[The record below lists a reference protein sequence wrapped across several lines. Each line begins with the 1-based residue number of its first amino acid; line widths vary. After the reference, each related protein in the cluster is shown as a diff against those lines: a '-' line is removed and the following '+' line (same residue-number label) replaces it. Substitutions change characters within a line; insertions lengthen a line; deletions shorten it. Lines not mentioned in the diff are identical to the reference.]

1 MTVTHLVCQRYECI
15 ESLKILDCIAS
26 IKGLIFVFQRPP
38 FMPPPMGSMPPPP
51 GMLFPPGMPPVP
63 AAGAHTLPPTDEIWV
78 ENKTPE
84 GKVENGL
91 LLKGKIDPFECCF
104 CASLSDFMFSCVL
117 ELLPFKQAAIQP
129 VCLVLHPGCISAC
142 LNGQ

>member
-1 MTVTHLVCQRYECI
+1 
-15 ESLKILDCIAS
+15 
-26 IKGLIFVFQRPP
+26 
-38 FMPPPMGSMPPPP
+38 MPPPMGSMPPPP

-91 LLKGKIDPFECCF
+91 F
-104 CASLSDFMFSCVL
+104 SLSDFMFSCVL

-129 VCLVLHPGCISAC
+129 VCLVLHPSCISAC